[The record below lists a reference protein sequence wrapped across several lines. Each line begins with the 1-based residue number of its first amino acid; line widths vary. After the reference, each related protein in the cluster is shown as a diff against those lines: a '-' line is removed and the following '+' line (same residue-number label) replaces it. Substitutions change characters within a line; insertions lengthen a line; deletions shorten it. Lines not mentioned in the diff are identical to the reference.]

1 MARKD
6 VLPTGGA
13 TVEIHMDDA
22 LQTSVVQSVA
32 GRLNG
37 FFYRCQNDANYTM
50 LFMTAGIEGL
60 SGYPASDF
68 LNNDV
73 RTFSSIISPED
84 IRLVTSAVSAAVEA
98 KDKWDID
105 YRIVRRDGTALWI
118 HESGAGIF
126 DDHGQ
131 LRFLEG
137 VCLDIS
143 RQKAQEHQLGRLVS
157 SLSGTSND
165 IVEAVQQI
173 LAQLRTLKLLAL
185 NARIEAARAG
195 EHGAGFAVVAQEM
208 KSLADDTR
216 EQAERISSLMATL
229 QVLLDTGK

>member
-1 MARKD
+1 M
-6 VLPTGGA
+6 
-13 TVEIHMDDA
+13 TVTDLDDA
-22 LQTSVVQSVA
+22 LQSSVLQSVA

-37 FFYRCQNDANYTM
+37 FFYRCQNDAGYTM
-50 LFMTAGIEGL
+50 SFMTAGIEGM

-68 LNNDV
+68 LNNNV
-73 RTFSSIISPED
+73 RTFSSVISPD
-84 IRLVTSAVSAAVEA
+84 DTRLVHDAVSAAVEA
-98 KDKWDID
+98 KSKWDID
-105 YRIVRRDGTALWI
+105 YRIVRPDGTALWI

-126 DDHGQ
+126 DDNGQ
-131 LRFLEG
+131 LLFLEG

-165 IVEAVQQI
+165 IVEAVQHI

-216 EQAERISSLMATL
+216 EQADRIRSLMETL
-229 QVLLDTGK
+229 RVLLESGK